1 MGMHLGGAG
10 RLRPMPAGFNT
21 QAPGYFLPAVLF
33 LIVFA
38 AALEA

>member
-1 MGMHLGGAG
+1 
-10 RLRPMPAGFNT
+10 MPAGFST

-33 LIVFA
+33 LIVFT